1 MSGEMS
7 KLPRSALANGDV
19 SKKRVEAGIRV
30 GVVGCG
36 YWGSKHLRVLQSLDG
51 VSAVV
56 AIDPDPTRVVSL
68 QRSLSLDGS
77 YASLEEA
84 LPYVDAVVVATP
96 PSTHVEIGVRA
107 MQAGK
112 HVLIEKPLATSTEGA
127 LQLIEAS
134 AASGTTLMVG
144 HTFEYNSAV
153 WTMRDL
159 IRDGS
164 LGKLYYVDSARLNL
178 GLYQG
183 NVNVICDLAPHDV
196 SLINYLL
203 EDQPTAVEVWA
214 SRHAHS
220 RLEDVAYLRLQY
232 EKSDVEANIHVS
244 WLDPKKVRRLTAVGS
259 QKMAVYNDLE
269 TEERIRIHD
278 KGVMVSPSA
287 FSDDDQSQL
296 PMTYRYGDVT
306 APYFDF
312 REPLSVEDGHFV
324 SCIRTGETPLTH
336 GLNGLAV
343 VRVLDAAQIS
353 LREHRA
359 VALDEI
365 AGAEA
370 GDRSL
375 SLAGTVVAQ

>member
-1 MSGEMS
+1 MSGDMS
-7 KLPRSALANGDV
+7 TLPQHPFVNGDD
-19 SKKRVEAGIRV
+19 SMHGESGLRV

-51 VSAVV
+51 VSAVI
-56 AIDPDPTRVVSL
+56 AIDPDPTRVASL
-68 QRSLSLDGS
+68 RRSLSLDGN

-84 LPYVDAVVVATP
+84 LPHVDALVVATP
-96 PSTHVEIGVRA
+96 PSTHVEIGVAA
-107 MQAGK
+107 MAAGK

-127 LQLIEAS
+127 LQLIDA
-134 AASGTTLMVG
+134 ARASGTTLMVG

-196 SLINYLL
+196 SILNYLL

-220 RLEDVAYLRLQY
+220 RLEDVAYLRLHY
-232 EKSDVEANIHVS
+232 ETREVEANIHVS

-269 TEERIRIHD
+269 TEERIRVHD
-278 KGVMVSPSA
+278 KGVMVSPSSL
-287 FSDDDQSQL
+287 SDDDQSQL

-312 REPLSVEDGHFV
+312 REPLSVEDGHFI
-324 SCIRTGETPLTH
+324 SCIRTGETPLTD
-336 GLNGLAV
+336 GRNGLAV
-343 VRVLDAAQIS
+343 VRVLDAAQAS

-359 VALDEI
+359 VKLDEI
-365 AGAEA
+365 AGADADE
-370 GDRSL
+370 RSL
-375 SLAGTVVAQ
+375 SLAGPAVSR

>member
-1 MSGEMS
+1 MSGDS
-7 KLPRSALANGDV
+7 SNAFAHGGD
-19 SKKRVEAGIRV
+19 STNQIEAGLRV

-51 VSAVV
+51 VSAVI
-56 AIDPDPTRVVSL
+56 AIDPDPTRVASL
-68 QRSLSLDGS
+68 RRSLSLDGN
-77 YASLEEA
+77 YGSLEEA
-84 LPYVDAVVVATP
+84 VPQVDALIVATP
-96 PSTHVEIGVRA
+96 PNTHVEIGVQA
-107 MQAGK
+107 MHAGK
-112 HVLIEKPLATSTEGA
+112 HVLIEKPLASSTEGA

-134 AASGTTLMVG
+134 RATGTTLMVG

-196 SLINYLL
+196 SILNYLL

-214 SRHAHS
+214 SRHAHC

-232 EKSDVEANIHVS
+232 ETREVEANIHVS

-278 KGVMVSPSA
+278 KGVMVPPSSLA
-287 FSDDDQSQL
+287 DDDQSQL

-312 REPLSVEDGHFV
+312 REPLSVEDGHFI
-324 SCIRTGETPLTH
+324 SCIQTGETPVTD

-343 VRVLDAAQIS
+343 VRVLDAAQAS
-353 LREHRA
+353 LREHRSIS
-359 VALDEI
+359 LDEI
-365 AGAEA
+365 AGADA
-370 GDRSL
+370 GARAL
-375 SLAGTVVAQ
+375 SLAGPALSR

>member
-1 MSGEMS
+1 MGSEDINSSGAIAQSEGG
-7 KLPRSALANGDV
+7 LTENG
-19 SKKRVEAGIRV
+19 EAGLRV

-56 AIDPDPTRVVSL
+56 AIDPDPSRVASL
-68 QRSLSLDGS
+68 RRSLSLDGNF
-77 YASLEEA
+77 ASLEEA
-84 LPYVDAVVVATP
+84 IPHVDAVIVATP
-96 PSTHVEIGVRA
+96 PSTHVELGVQA

-127 LQLIEAS
+127 LQLVDVAQNT
-134 AASGTTLMVG
+134 GMTLMVG

-159 IRDGS
+159 IRSGA

-183 NVNVICDLAPHDV
+183 NVNVICDLAPHDI
-196 SLINYLL
+196 SILNYLL
-203 EDQPTAVEVWA
+203 EDQPTAVEVWG

-220 RLEDVAYLRLQY
+220 KLEDVAYLRLQY
-232 EKSDVEANIHVS
+232 ETCSVEANIHVS
-244 WLDPKKVRRLTAVGS
+244 WLDPKKVRRITAVGS

-278 KGVMVSPSA
+278 KGVMFAS
-287 FSDDDQSQL
+287 SDDDQSQL
-296 PMTYRYGDVT
+296 PMTYRYGDIT
-306 APYFDF
+306 APYVDF

-324 SCIRTGETPLTH
+324 TCIRTGETPVTD
-336 GLNGLAV
+336 GINGLAV
-343 VRVLDAAQIS
+343 CRVLDAAQLS

-359 VALDEI
+359 VSLDEI
-365 AGAEA
+365 AGA
-370 GDRSL
+370 GLVGRDL
-375 SLAGTVVAQ
+375 TLAAPSVA

>member
-1 MSGEMS
+1 MGSGDNNLS
-7 KLPRSALANGDV
+7 SGALAQSDGGTADH
-19 SKKRVEAGIRV
+19 VEAGLRV

-36 YWGSKHLRVLQSLDG
+36 YWGSKHLRVLQGLDG
-51 VSAVV
+51 VSSVV
-56 AIDPDPTRVVSL
+56 AIDPDPSRVASL
-68 QRSLSLDGS
+68 RRSLSLDGNYS
-77 YASLEEA
+77 SLEDA

-96 PSTHVEIGVRA
+96 PSTHVALGVQA

-127 LQLIEAS
+127 LELVEVS
-134 AASGTTLMVG
+134 RNTGTTLMVG

-159 IRDGS
+159 IRSGS

-183 NVNVICDLAPHDV
+183 NVNVICDLAPHDI
-196 SLINYLL
+196 SILNYLL
-203 EDQPTAVEVWA
+203 EDQPTAVEVWG
-214 SRHAHS
+214 SRHAHNK
-220 RLEDVAYLRLQY
+220 LEDVAYLRLQY
-232 EKSDVEANIHVS
+232 ETRSVEANIHVS

-269 TEERIRIHD
+269 TEERIRVHD
-278 KGVMVSPSA
+278 KGVMFSM
-287 FSDDDQSQL
+287 SDDDQSQL
-296 PMTYRYGDVT
+296 PMTYRYGDIT
-306 APYFDF
+306 APYVDF

-324 SCIRTGETPLTH
+324 SCIRTGETPLTD

-343 VRVLDAAQIS
+343 CRVLDAAQLS

-359 VALDEI
+359 ISLDEI
-365 AGAEA
+365 AG
-370 GDRSL
+370 GD
-375 SLAGTVVAQ
+375 VVAPALTLAAPSVA

>member
-1 MSGEMS
+1 MSGDTS
-7 KLPRSALANGDV
+7 SSAVAHDGD
-19 SKKRVEAGIRV
+19 STNQIEAGLRV

-51 VSAVV
+51 VSAVI
-56 AIDPDPTRVVSL
+56 AIDPDPTRVASL
-68 QRSLSLDGS
+68 RRSLSLDGN
-77 YASLEEA
+77 YPSLEEA
-84 LPYVDAVVVATP
+84 LPHVDALIVATP
-96 PSTHVEIGVRA
+96 PSTHVEIGVQA

-134 AASGTTLMVG
+134 RATGTTLMVG

-196 SLINYLL
+196 SILNYLL

-232 EKSDVEANIHVS
+232 ETKEVEANIHVS

-269 TEERIRIHD
+269 TEERIRVHD
-278 KGVMVSPSA
+278 KGVMFSPSSL
-287 FSDDDQSQL
+287 SDDDQSQL

-312 REPLSVEDGHFV
+312 REPLSVEDGHFI
-324 SCIRTGETPLTH
+324 SCIQTGETPVTD

-343 VRVLDAAQIS
+343 VRVLDAAQAS
-353 LREHRA
+353 LSEHRA
-359 VALDEI
+359 VSMDEI
-365 AGAEA
+365 AGADA
-370 GDRSL
+370 GQRSL
-375 SLAGTVVAQ
+375 SLAGPAVSR

>member
-1 MSGEMS
+1 MSGDLS
-7 KLPRSALANGDV
+7 NSSRSALANGID
-19 SKKRVEAGIRV
+19 STEHVEGGLRV

-36 YWGSKHLRVLQSLDG
+36 YWGSKHLRVLQGVDG
-51 VSAVV
+51 VNAVV
-56 AIDPDPTRVVSL
+56 AIDPDPTRVASL
-68 QRSLSLDGS
+68 RRSLSLDGN

-84 LPYVDAVVVATP
+84 LPHVDALVVATP
-96 PSTHVEIGVRA
+96 PSTHVEIGVQA

-112 HVLIEKPLATSTEGA
+112 HVLIEKPLATSSEGA

-134 AASGTTLMVG
+134 RASGTTLMVG

-159 IRDGS
+159 IADGS

-196 SLINYLL
+196 SILNYLL

-232 EKSDVEANIHVS
+232 EDRQVEANIHVS

-269 TEERIRIHD
+269 TEERIRVHD
-278 KGVMVSPSA
+278 KGVMLP
-287 FSDDDQSQL
+287 SDDDQSQL

-312 REPLSVEDGHFV
+312 REPLGVEDSHFI
-324 SCIRTGETPLTH
+324 SCIQTGETPLTD

-343 VRVLDAAQIS
+343 VRVLDAAQAS
-353 LREHRA
+353 LREHR
-359 VALDEI
+359 VVSLDEI
-365 AGAEA
+365 AGADA
-370 GDRSL
+370 GRSL
-375 SLAGTVVAQ
+375 SLAGPVVAR